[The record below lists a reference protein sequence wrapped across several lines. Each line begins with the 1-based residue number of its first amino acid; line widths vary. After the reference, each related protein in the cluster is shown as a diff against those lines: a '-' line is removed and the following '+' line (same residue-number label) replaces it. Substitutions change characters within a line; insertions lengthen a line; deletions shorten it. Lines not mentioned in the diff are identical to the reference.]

1 MSFLVIFTSTNLG
14 IVKKTAII
22 LGATGLTGGLF
33 LNKLLNDERY
43 DQIIVFSRKS
53 TGIKHKKITEYQGN
67 IINLDSFEKEF
78 YADEVYCCIG
88 TTAKKTPDKS
98 LYKKI
103 DIGIPVTAAKLCKK
117 NKIDTFI
124 VMSSLGA
131 NSKSTVFYNKIKGV
145 MEEEVLKEGIP
156 FTYILRP
163 SIILGNRNENR
174 LGEDMGKIMMRF
186 FQFLM
191 IGKIRKYRP
200 IEANKIARTMIYLA
214 NAKTD
219 LQIIESDRIEE
230 LARV

>member
-1 MSFLVIFTSTNLG
+1 MN
-14 IVKKTAII
+14 KTAII
-22 LGATGLTGGLF
+22 LGATGLTGGL
-33 LNKLLNDERY
+33 LLSKLLDDVRY
-43 DQIIVFSRKS
+43 DQIKIFSRKS
-53 TGIKHKKITEYQGN
+53 IGFKHPKIKEYLGDILNFDLFKKY
-67 IINLDSFEKEF
+67 FF
-78 YADEVYCCIG
+78 ADEVYCCIG

-103 DIGIPVTAAKLCKK
+103 DIGIPMAAAKLCKK

-174 LGEDMGKIMMRF
+174 LGEDMGKIMMRS

-214 NAKTD
+214 NAKPD

-230 LARV
+230 LSRV